1 MLYNIQTS
9 SCYQCNSQVGVYV
22 YIHTQSGTLEWEIFH
37 ENAEFSFRWE
47 SRRSGKPSSDSTAKF
62 IWTDI
67 SSIYLFQ
74 FFFVPPFLLCSLS
87 TGLYKLPLG
96 SWLSCG
102 RPRNCAVTSTRSAAS
117 NAAGLSSMIL
127 QSNLIQ
133 IIRFYTRQYVIS
145 RKVKFKFPAVEFKSM
160 IPNSENGFHL

>member
-1 MLYNIQTS
+1 MRILSKRKTKF
-9 SCYQCNSQVGVYV
+9 GLDRKVY
-22 YIHTQSGTLEWEIFH
+22 LD
-37 ENAEFSFRWE
+37 R
-47 SRRSGKPSSDSTAKF
+47 
-62 IWTDI
+62 
-67 SSIYLFQ
+67 YLFYLLIPI
-74 FFFVPPFLLCSLS
+74 FFLVHPLLCSLS
-87 TGLYKLPLG
+87 TGLNKLPPG
-96 SWLSCG
+96 SWLICG

-160 IPNSENGFHL
+160 IPNPENGFHL

>member
-1 MLYNIQTS
+1 MRIYTHKA
-9 SCYQCNSQVGVYV
+9 G
-22 YIHTQSGTLEWEIFH
+22 
-37 ENAEFSFRWE
+37 RW
-47 SRRSGKPSSDSTAKF
+47 SGKYFMKMPSFPLDENLVEAENQVRTRQESLF
-62 IWTDI
+62 GQI
-67 SSIYLFQ
+67 SLLFTYSI
-74 FFFVPPFLLCSLS
+74 FFLVHPLLCSLS
-87 TGLYKLPLG
+87 TGLNKLPPG
-96 SWLSCG
+96 SWLRCG

-160 IPNSENGFHL
+160 IPNPENGFHL

>member
-1 MLYNIQTS
+1 M
-9 SCYQCNSQVGVYV
+9 
-22 YIHTQSGTLEWEIFH
+22 
-37 ENAEFSFRWE
+37 R
-47 SRRSGKPSSDSTAKF
+47 
-62 IWTDI
+62 I
-67 SSIYLFQ
+67 SSKRKTKFGLDSKVYLDRYLFYLLIP
-74 FFFVPPFLLCSLS
+74 FFFCPTLSALLSLS
-87 TGLYKLPLG
+87 TGLYKLPPG